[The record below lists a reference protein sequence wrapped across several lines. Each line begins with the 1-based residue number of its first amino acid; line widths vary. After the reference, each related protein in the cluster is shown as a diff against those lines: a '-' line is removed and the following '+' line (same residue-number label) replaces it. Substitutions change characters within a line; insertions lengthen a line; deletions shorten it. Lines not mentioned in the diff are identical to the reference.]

1 MDHVI
6 MATKDE
12 IQQVN
17 IPHDR
22 YEDLIRKETML
33 DAFIN
38 ILITGAGYSKYAND
52 LHHDDDKINLCLM
65 AICPDRYEEKRAEL
79 MEIENDG

>member
-1 MDHVI
+1 MDQVI

-17 IPHDR
+17 IPHTR
-22 YEDLIRKETML
+22 YEELIRKETML
-33 DAFIN
+33 DSFIN
-38 ILITGAGYSKYAND
+38 ILITGAGFSKYAKD
-52 LHHDDDKINLCLM
+52 LHHDDYTINLCLM

-79 MEIENDG
+79 EEAQDE